1 MTETQIEFIVDLF
14 ALLGTGLILYAH
26 FESASSA
33 SMHEWYNDNQAKI
46 TEYTGVTPSSPIEA
60 VRACLPMVGLHLA
73 NNEGDDVED
82 AEGCYYGV
90 LGGR

>member
-14 ALLGTGLILYAH
+14 ALLGTGLIPYTH
-26 FESASSA
+26 FESAS
-33 SMHEWYNDNQAKI
+33 MREWFNDNQAKI

-60 VRACLPMVGLHLA
+60 VRVCLPMVGLRLV

-82 AEGCYYGV
+82 AEGRYYGV
-90 LGGR
+90 LNIKT

>member
-14 ALLGTGLILYAH
+14 SLLGTGLIPYAH
-26 FESASSA
+26 FESASMRDWLNA
-33 SMHEWYNDNQAKI
+33 NQAKI

-60 VRACLPMVGLHLA
+60 VRACLPMVGLRLV
-73 NNEGDDVED
+73 NNEGDNVED

-90 LGGR
+90 VNISV